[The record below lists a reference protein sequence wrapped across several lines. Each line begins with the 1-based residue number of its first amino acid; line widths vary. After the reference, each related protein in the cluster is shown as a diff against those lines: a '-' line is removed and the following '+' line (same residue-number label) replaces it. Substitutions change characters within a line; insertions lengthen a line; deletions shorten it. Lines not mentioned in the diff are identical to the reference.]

1 MLTIKKPGHS
11 ELEEMKVFDWP
22 IWEKEIS
29 EFSWHYDSREVCYLL
44 EGKVEVTVGGG
55 EVFEFGKGDL
65 VIFPKGLSCKWKIIS
80 PVRKHYK
87 FE

>member
-1 MLTIKKPGHS
+1 M
-11 ELEEMKVFDWP
+11 EEMKVFDWP

>member
-1 MLTIKKPGHS
+1 
-11 ELEEMKVFDWP
+11 MKVFDWP

-29 EFSWHYDSREVCYLL
+29 EFSWHYDSLEICYLL
-44 EGKVEVTVGGG
+44 EGKVEITVGSG
-55 EVFEFGKGDL
+55 EVFKFGKGDL

>member
-1 MLTIKKPGHS
+1 MLTITRPGHS
-11 ELEEMKVFDWP
+11 ELKEMKVFGWP

-29 EFSWHYDSREVCYLL
+29 EFSWHYDSREICYLL
-44 EGKVEVTVGGG
+44 EGKVEITVGSG
-55 EVFEFGKGDL
+55 EVFKFGKGDL